1 MIVFQPQVPFC
12 DAWRMTFAT
21 NLSGSEQEKKAVYDA
36 ICADFDRANRT
47 AG

>member
-21 NLSGSEQEKKAVYDA
+21 KLSGSEQEKTAVYDA